1 VTNTRS
7 NHDTNRTENTMS
19 SADAPPDEAVVKML
33 MDVAGVPATEE
44 EIAMVASQYGRLKGM
59 IDLLYAVEEA
69 RYESPALH
77 FTATPV
83 YAEWG

>member
-1 VTNTRS
+1 
-7 NHDTNRTENTMS
+7 MS
-19 SADAPPDEAVVKML
+19 IAPAAPDEAALVKIL
-33 MDVAGVPATEE
+33 MAAAGVPATEE
-44 EIAMVASQYGRLKGM
+44 EIVMVTSQYERLKGM
-59 IDLLYAVEEA
+59 IDLLYAVDEA